1 MVELC
6 CLQYR
11 YSVLKRHVS
20 KKNSTRVNQ
29 KGISANNRSSQIKQL
44 TLNEGELIS
53 IGTDGNIHVWDLEKI
68 DQAECEEGQMIY
80 EMEPMNTLKV
90 PLSEISSMIMC
101 PENDTIWYAQDEKG
115 GIWQLDLS
123 FGHTTAQPKKLAH
136 YHGQPVTG
144 LSPSPQGHLF
154 VSTGDQQVRITDVS
168 KRKFVCKDWIHF

>member
-1 MVELC
+1 M
-6 CLQYR
+6 Q
-11 YSVLKRHVS
+11 
-20 KKNSTRVNQ
+20 
-29 KGISANNRSSQIKQL
+29 SANNRSSQIKQL

-68 DQAECEEGQMIY
+68 DQAESEEGQMIY

-144 LSPSPQGHLF
+144 LSSSPQGHLF

-168 KRKFVCKDWIHF
+168 KRKFVCKDWIHLVTVMLVTS

>member
-1 MVELC
+1 MTV
-6 CLQYR
+6 
-11 YSVLKRHVS
+11 
-20 KKNSTRVNQ
+20 T
-29 KGISANNRSSQIKQL
+29 ANNRSSQIKQL

-168 KRKFVCKDWIHF
+168 KRKFVCKDWINF